1 MYKGCALTRDAP
13 ALIVMPDIVGIQTVR
28 DSISLDADTGKQ
40 RRLSANRDFFV
51 TFGHCIIGHNLSSP
65 YIKKQDTPH
74 GLPCKSKGR
83 ASEDALPVVHNNPP
97 SHDPAAWPSVP
108 LPRPGE
114 RGSGAWRKTAPASC
128 CGNRGGSYTLL
139 VLSQALTQL
148 LAGIL
153 DGSLSG
159 CQNYRAFV
167 LLHHDINHYR
177 MTFLERSTKK

>member
-40 RRLSANRDFFV
+40 RRFSANRDLLV
-51 TFGHCIIGHNLSSP
+51 AFGHCMKDHNLSP
-65 YIKKQDTPH
+65 YIKKQDNPH

-83 ASEDALPVVHNNPP
+83 ASEDAPPVVHNNPP

-114 RGSGAWRKTAPASC
+114 RGSGAWRKKPPRLPVTETGAAHILYWCSLKLSR
-128 CGNRGGSYTLL
+128 NYLRGFLM
-139 VLSQALTQL
+139 AAW
-148 LAGIL
+148 AGAKI
-153 DGSLSG
+153 
-159 CQNYRAFV
+159 A
-167 LLHHDINHYR
+167 
-177 MTFLERSTKK
+177 ERSEQ